1 VALSDG
7 RREGPPKL
15 GIQRSGASHP
25 QSEAHVGCRPVAT
38 VKVHSTKTV
47 VALLGS
53 FNPRIFEP
61 RWFSEEGLVAR
72 PEAAEA
78 EVQMIDH
85 DFCHLN
91 FGWVDLI
98 ATEDRLQAES
108 TGETVNDGQV
118 RDLLVGIFRLLPHT
132 PVRVGSIHHRW
143 QLKVDSEDAWHDVGH
158 SLAPKEIWDEVL
170 EKPGLFDFAMQGDRP
185 DDFQGAIKV
194 RIQPS
199 RAVSSGVFINVND
212 EFVLPEDEASA
223 EPIADVLETLW
234 PVAENRA
241 MEIKNVLIG
250 RLVP

>member
-1 VALSDG
+1 VA
-7 RREGPPKL
+7 
-15 GIQRSGASHP
+15 A
-25 QSEAHVGCRPVAT
+25 

-61 RWFSEEGLVAR
+61 RWFSEEGLVAG

-98 ATEDRLQAES
+98 TTEDRLQAES
-108 TGETVNDGQV
+108 TEETVNDGQV
-118 RDLLVGIFRLLPHT
+118 RDLLVGILRLLPHT

-143 QLKVDSEDAWHDVGH
+143 QLKIDSEDAWHQVGH
-158 SLAPKEIWDEVL
+158 SLAPKEIWDGVL
-170 EKPGLFDFAMQGDRP
+170 EHPGLFDFAMQGDRP

-194 RIQPS
+194 RVQPS
-199 RAVSSGVFINVND
+199 RAVSPGVFFNIND
-212 EFVLPEDEASA
+212 EFMLPEDEEFA
-223 EPIADVLETLW
+223 EPIADVLEKLW

-241 MEIKNVLIG
+241 LAIKDALVE